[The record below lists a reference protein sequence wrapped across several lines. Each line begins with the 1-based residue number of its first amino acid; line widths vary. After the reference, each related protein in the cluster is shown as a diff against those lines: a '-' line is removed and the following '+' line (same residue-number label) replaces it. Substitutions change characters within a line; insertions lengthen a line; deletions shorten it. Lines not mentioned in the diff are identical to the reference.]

1 MPRPKF
7 RAKVQKFWIL
17 RVTDTTLLFCSSLQW
32 WCGPDLLQGDLST
45 APSRYKALRHR
56 SVPSSRRWSLHHL
69 HIPDQLQH
77 PGSLLTTAALSKAVK
92 NSPTWRFVANCLLG
106 GFVFHHFSR
115 LTSSFF
121 FSLPFSRILYSCSYP
136 HLSLLSTKKGCP
148 FPPPALPATS
158 EAVMWWHLTYAYSL
172 GCDLPHT
179 GHHWALLS
187 QEKEKHIYPALAC
200 LQTSDLDPPVP
211 ILGAAALVTN
221 LCRTTHG
228 RGFFPWLVAMGLL
241 ITCLCGSPAQH
252 CN

>member
-148 FPPPALPATS
+148 FPPPCFASHLWGSDVVAPDIRLQFRMWPASHRSSLSSALPGEGKA
-158 EAVMWWHLTYAYSL
+158 HLSSTGLLADIRFGPTCPHS
-172 GCDLPHT
+172 GCSSSRDQFVQNYT
-179 GHHWALLS
+179 WKGLLS
-187 QEKEKHIYPALAC
+187 LTCGY
-200 LQTSDLDPPVP
+200 
-211 ILGAAALVTN
+211 GAANHLSLWESSTAL
-221 LCRTTHG
+221 
-228 RGFFPWLVAMGLL
+228 
-241 ITCLCGSPAQH
+241 
-252 CN
+252 